1 MGESSLLTAFFGGE
15 YAGES
20 NSDAVARSVLPSLLG
35 NGHPHTHR
43 NHLLAA
49 VDARQVAFGAH
60 VVKEDDVAGVEAE
73 VWMRDELPMN
83 NRPHVNG
90 GGRNLQNQDSKHLA
104 SASCHQGSNREQ

>member
-1 MGESSLLTAFFGGE
+1 MPDSFVAVKAHPEGFEPLT
-15 YAGES
+15 
-20 NSDAVARSVLPSLLG
+20 LG
-35 NGHPHTHR
+35 SEDRCSIRHPHPHR

-60 VVKEDDVAGVEAE
+60 VVKEDDVAGAEAE
-73 VWMRDELPMN
+73 VRMRDELPMN

-104 SASCHQGSNREQ
+104 SSSCHQGSNREQ

>member
-1 MGESSLLTAFFGGE
+1 MGGGGIRRHSG
-15 YAGES
+15 ARRG
-20 NSDAVARSVLPSLLG
+20 AVLAAVQLRQLG
-35 NGHPHTHR
+35 DIAASEATMR
-43 NHLLAA
+43 EAAA